1 MPYSIPWHVAFVIK
15 GSDVPFCAGTL
26 ISDRHVLTAAHC
38 TRFLVERGY
47 EGEIIVGEHDIASSE
62 DGTRHTYSHYTDHPS
77 YNKNDFSYDFS
88 ILHLR
93 TPVQIGS
100 RANVACMP
108 PAKFAGN
115 YLAGKSLTVS
125 GWGARSEGGRPP
137 TTLHAVRVPGISNYQ
152 CRRSYRSITD
162 AMICAGQTRGGV
174 DSCQGD
180 SGGK

>member
-1 MPYSIPWHVAFVIK
+1 
-15 GSDVPFCAGTL
+15 
-26 ISDRHVLTAAHC
+26 
-38 TRFLVERGY
+38 
-47 EGEIIVGEHDIASSE
+47 
-62 DGTRHTYSHYTDHPS
+62 
-77 YNKNDFSYDFS
+77 
-88 ILHLR
+88 
-93 TPVQIGS
+93 
-100 RANVACMP
+100 MP

-162 AMICAGQTRGGV
+162 AMICAGETRGGV

-180 SGGK
+180 SGGPLTYTSGGSTYVVGVVSWGRGCARPDYPGVYSRVTSALSWINSELSRRC